1 MTNREILG
9 DITRISH
16 GLIMHQVNC
25 QNVMGAGV
33 AKNLYQTYPQVKE
46 LYHQLAEEYNTPAK
60 RFGLLQPVHISD
72 ELIILNSFSQFAYGN
87 SKRTGKVYTD
97 ENVLMENLK
106 RCDLMAKEKN
116 LTAYVPNQ
124 IGCGL
129 AGGDW
134 QRIRQFI
141 LKETDIIIVVK
152 E

>member
-46 LYHQLAEEYNTPAK
+46 LYHQLAEEYNTPTK
-60 RFGLLQPVHISD
+60 RFGLLQPVEISD
-72 ELIILNSFSQFAYGN
+72 ELIIINSFSQFAYGN

-97 ENVLMENLK
+97 EHVLMKNLK

>member
-9 DITRISH
+9 DITKISQ
-16 GLIMHQVNC
+16 GIIMHQVNC

-33 AKNLYQTYPQVKE
+33 AKSLYQTYPQVKK

-60 RFGLLQPVHISD
+60 RFGLLQAVEISD
-72 ELIILNSFSQFAYGN
+72 KLIILNSFSQFAYGN

-97 ENVLMENLK
+97 EHVLMENLK

-129 AGGDW
+129 AGGNW
-134 QRIRQFI
+134 QRIKQFI
-141 LKETDIIIVVK
+141 LDETDIIIVIK

>member
-1 MTNREILG
+1 MTNREIIG

-46 LYHQLAEEYNTPAK
+46 LYHQLAEEYNTPTK
-60 RFGLLQPVHISD
+60 RFGLLQPVEISD
-72 ELIILNSFSQFAYGN
+72 ELIIINSFSQFAYGN

-97 ENVLMENLK
+97 EHVLMKNLK
-106 RCDLMAKEKN
+106 RFDLVAKEKN

-124 IGCGL
+124 I
-129 AGGDW
+129 
-134 QRIRQFI
+134 
-141 LKETDIIIVVK
+141 VVVWLEVIGSESDNSFSMK
-152 E
+152 RTSLLL

>member
-1 MTNREILG
+1 MTKREIFG
-9 DITRISH
+9 DITKISQ
-16 GLIMHQVNC
+16 GIIMHQVNC

-33 AKNLYQTYPQVKE
+33 AKSLYQIYPRVKK
-46 LYHQLAEEYNTPAK
+46 LYHQLVEEYNTPAK
-60 RFGLLQPVHISD
+60 RFGLLQAVEISD
-72 ELIILNSFSQFAYGN
+72 KLIILNSFSQFAYGN

-124 IGCGL
+124 IGCSL